1 MFLTNTFINKNGII
15 VVTNVRGVQNVA
27 NIYGYIRVSTK
38 NQNEQRQ
45 LHKMM
50 EQGVEEI
57 LIVHNINCS
66 EKY

>member
-1 MFLTNTFINKNGII
+1 M
-15 VVTNVRGVQNVA
+15 A